1 MPIRLHFYVVAC
13 VALMLSRVMW
23 SQVNQGQPTADKA
36 KQELLELENR
46 WLEVENDP
54 NALETILA
62 PDFVHVVPVGI
73 ITKDEQL
80 SFLRT
85 HPSAREL
92 SRRHFEDMHVR
103 VYGNVGVVNGI
114 VVAAEAKGTRR
125 TLFTD
130 VFVYRD
136 GRWQAVNAQE
146 LPAANRED

>member
-1 MPIRLHFYVVAC
+1 
-13 VALMLSRVMW
+13 MLSRVMW

-54 NALETILA
+54 NALDTILA

-92 SRRHFEDMHVR
+92 SSRHFEDMHVR

-136 GRWQAVNAQE
+136 GKWQAVNAQE